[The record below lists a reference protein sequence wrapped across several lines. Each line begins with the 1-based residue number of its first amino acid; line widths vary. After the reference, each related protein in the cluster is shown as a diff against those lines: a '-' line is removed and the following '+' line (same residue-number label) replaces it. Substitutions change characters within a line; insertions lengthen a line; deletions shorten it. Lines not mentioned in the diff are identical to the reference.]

1 MMSAS
6 SKLISDASQARSQG
20 REEEKLLEVRGIYA
34 GYGKFDVLRGVSLH
48 VKPGEIVSI
57 IGPNGAGKSTLFKTI
72 TGFLKPREGQVF
84 FAGQEI
90 TGVRPDLLGRKGL
103 SYIPQGRSLFP
114 EMTVKENLEL
124 GAFIERDRRKVSQA
138 LEEVYARYP
147 RLWERRG
154 QLAGNLSGGEQQML
168 VMGRALMLRPKLVL
182 LDEPSLGLAP
192 KLVTLI
198 FEQIQQLN
206 DWRMTLILIEQ
217 NARRALEAAHRGYVL
232 DLGQNRFQGTG
243 LELLNDPQVKQL
255 YLGG

>member
-1 MMSAS
+1 MDDS
-6 SKLISDASQARSQG
+6 LLPSQG
-20 REEEKLLEVRGIYA
+20 AGDEKLLEVTRVYA

-72 TGFLKPREGQVF
+72 TGFLRPREGQVF
-84 FAGQEI
+84 FAGKEI
-90 TGVRPDLLGRKGL
+90 TGIRPDRLGSMGL

-114 EMTVKENLEL
+114 EMTVEENLEL
-124 GAFIERDRRKVSQA
+124 GAFIEPVQQKVRQA
-138 LEEVYARYP
+138 LEEVYARFP
-147 RLWERRG
+147 RLKERRK

-168 VMGRALMLRPKLVL
+168 VMGRALMLKPKLIL

-192 KLVTLI
+192 KLVSLI
-198 FEQIQQLN
+198 FEQILKLN
-206 DWRMTLILIEQ
+206 DWHMTLLLIEQ

-232 DLGQNRFQGTG
+232 DLGQNRFEGTG
-243 LELLNDPQVKQL
+243 LELLNNPQVKQL

>member
-1 MMSAS
+1 MNAS
-6 SKLISDASQARSQG
+6 SKPILDASQLLSQTPG
-20 REEEKLLEVRGIYA
+20 DEKLLEVRGVYA
-34 GYGKFDVLRGVSLH
+34 GYGRFDVLKGVSLY

-57 IGPNGAGKSTLFKTI
+57 IGPNGAGKSTLFKAI
-72 TGFLKPREGQVF
+72 TGFLRPSGGQVF

-90 TGVRPDLLGRKGL
+90 TGTRPDLLGSKGL
-103 SYIPQGRSLFP
+103 SYVPQGRSLFP
-114 EMTVKENLEL
+114 EMTVKDNLEL
-124 GAFIERDRRKVSQA
+124 GAFIEPDQQKVRQA
-138 LEEVYARYP
+138 LEEVYARFP
-147 RLWERRG
+147 RLGERRG

-168 VMGRALMLRPKLVL
+168 VMGRALMLRPKLIL

-192 KLVTLI
+192 KLVTSL
-198 FEQIQQLN
+198 FEQIQKLN
-206 DWRMTLILIEQ
+206 EGAMTLLLIEQ